1 MKLRSNTDPQWIEVV
16 KGDFDTFL
24 LDHASC
30 ERKAS
35 GLAMS
40 LVCHYSD
47 RPELVRE
54 MIDLSIE
61 EMAHF
66 REVMKL
72 ILARGLVLKSDEKD
86 PYINLLRKHVRT
98 GRDVYL
104 LDRLLM
110 FGIVEA
116 RGQERFSMLGEA
128 LEDPMLRAF
137 YARLAQAEGRHWE
150 AFLKLAQ
157 AYWEVPEVEA
167 RLDELLDAEA
177 QIVENLPHRPAVH

>member
-1 MKLRSNTDPQWIEVV
+1 MKLKCPTDPSWIEVV
-16 KGDFDTFL
+16 KSDFDSFL

-47 RPELVRE
+47 KPDLVRE

-86 PYINLLRKHVRT
+86 PYINLLRKEVRT
-98 GRDVYL
+98 GREVYL

-116 RGQERFSMLGEA
+116 RGQERFSMLGQA
-128 LEDPMLRAF
+128 LDDPSLQAF

-150 AFLKLAQ
+150 AFLTLAQ
-157 AYWEVPEVEA
+157 KYWDSDEVA
-167 RLDELLDAEA
+167 DRLEQLLEAEA
-177 QIVENLPHRPAVH
+177 QIIETLPHRPAVH